1 MLRALCRGPG
11 AGGKRHT
18 QGGRANSWAL
28 AGGACRGTAYTRLH
42 TAKVLGAQGPMVVLC
57 VIR

>member
-1 MLRALCRGPG
+1 MLRALCRGPR
-11 AGGKRHT
+11 AGGKHAT
-18 QGGRANSWAL
+18 QGGRAKSWAL

-42 TAKVLGAQGPMVVLC
+42 TAKVLGAQGPMMESC